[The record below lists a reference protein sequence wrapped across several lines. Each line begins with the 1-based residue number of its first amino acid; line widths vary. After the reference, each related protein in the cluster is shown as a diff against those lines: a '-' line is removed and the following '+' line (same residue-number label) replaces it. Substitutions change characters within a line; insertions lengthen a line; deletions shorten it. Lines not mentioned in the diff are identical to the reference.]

1 MSRSR
6 SQGRMLPRRLVGPKP
21 AEAERGSLTLMLAAM
36 FVMLLA
42 LVGLVVDGSAKLAA
56 AQNAT
61 SIAQEAARAGAGMV
75 SQQTAYASGNFVVDV
90 SQAKAAATRYL
101 AIAGYDGKVST
112 GAQPNTI
119 QVVVT
124 VTEPTKILSLIGID
138 TIHATGTATAQLF
151 SGVTGPGQ

>member
-1 MSRSR
+1 
-6 SQGRMLPRRLVGPKP
+6 MLPRRLVGPKS

-61 SIAQEAARAGAGMV
+61 SIAQEAARAGAGIV
-75 SQQTAYASGNFVVDV
+75 SQQTAYTKGNFVVDV
-90 SQAKAAATRYL
+90 NQAEAAANQYL
-101 AIAGYDGKVST
+101 TTAGYAPTASP

-119 QVVVT
+119 QVSVT

-138 TIHATGTATAQLF
+138 TITATGTATAQLF